1 MEQGLS
7 REVGVDEGGND
18 TNLGAAQPD
27 ADILGPVLH
36 EERYA
41 VSGLVAQPE
50 EEVRDA
56 VAVVLEI
63 EEGPPLVL
71 EDECR
76 AFGAPFYSAPE
87 HAWHGEV
94 HVPVEGDEQEQFYV
108 TIRAPAEKK
117 LLETKLNL
125 EEPEEYCNIPHVSW
139 EGMPGEV
146 DRVVPASDNIDSEG
160 DAADEPDP

>member
-1 MEQGLS
+1 MEQGLPS
-7 REVGVDEGGND
+7 EVGVDESGHD

-41 VSGLVAQPE
+41 VAGLVAQPE
-50 EEVRDA
+50 KEVRDT

-76 AFGAPFYSAPE
+76 AVGAPLHSASK
-87 HAWHGEV
+87 HARHGEV
-94 HVPVEGDEQEQFYV
+94 HAPVECDEQEQLYV
-108 TIRAPAEKK
+108 TIRAPAKNVTWMK
-117 LLETKLNL
+117 LLGGACIN
-125 EEPEEYCNIPHVSW
+125 
-139 EGMPGEV
+139 
-146 DRVVPASDNIDSEG
+146 
-160 DAADEPDP
+160 